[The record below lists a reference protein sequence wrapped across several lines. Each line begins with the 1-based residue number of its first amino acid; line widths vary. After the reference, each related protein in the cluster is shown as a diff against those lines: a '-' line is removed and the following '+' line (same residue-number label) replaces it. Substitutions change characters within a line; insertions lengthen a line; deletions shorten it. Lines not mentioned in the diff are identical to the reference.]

1 MASIQKRV
9 SADGKTSYRVQV
21 RKKGFPPARATFSRI
36 TDAKTWATNTEAE
49 MQENRYFK
57 NTASKKKTMSELID
71 RYLLRVQKDN
81 PKRFPEVR
89 QMLEWWRGEI
99 GVYMLADVSKALIS
113 EKIEDLTE
121 RKKTRF
127 TEEEKAAEVTVTISP
142 ARVNRYISALSHC
155 INLAV
160 NELEWMQE
168 NPLRKISK
176 LKEPRGRI
184 RFLSD
189 KERGRLLDA
198 CLASDYKPL
207 YLIVILAISTGA
219 RRGEIL
225 GLRWPDVDFKRGQ
238 IIVHETKNGERR
250 ILPLAGRAMDL
261 MREHFKHK
269 SQHTELIFSYGDN
282 DKPQDIRAYFENAL
296 TTAEI
301 ENFRFH
307 DLRHT
312 AASYL
317 AMNGASLAEIAEVLG
332 HKTLAMVKRYSH
344 LTEAHTKAVVTRM
357 NEKIFGND

>member
-9 SADGKTSYRVQV
+9 SPNGKISFRVQV
-21 RKKGFPPARATFSRI
+21 RKKGYPPARATFERL
-36 TDAKTWATNTEAE
+36 TDAKRWATNTEAE

-57 NTASKKKTMSELID
+57 NTASKKKTVSELID
-71 RYLLRVQKDN
+71 RYLSKIQKDN
-81 PKRFPEVR
+81 PKRFPEVK
-89 QMLEWWRGEI
+89 QMLEWWREEI
-99 GVYMLADVSKALIS
+99 GVYMLADLSKALIS
-113 EKIEDLTE
+113 EKIGDLSK

-127 TEEEKAAEVTVTISP
+127 KEEEKASRVNTTISP
-142 ARVNRYISALSHC
+142 ARVNRYVSALSHC
-155 INLAV
+155 ISLAV
-160 NELEWMQE
+160 NELEWLQE

-189 KERGRLLDA
+189 TERSKLLEA

-225 GLRWPDVDFKRGQ
+225 NLRWPDLDFKRGQ

-250 ILPLAGRAMDL
+250 ILPLAGKAMEL
-261 MREHFKHK
+261 MQAHYK
-269 SQHTELIFSYGDN
+269 SRSEHTELIFPYGFS

-296 TTAEI
+296 VRAEI
-301 ENFRFH
+301 SNFRFH

-332 HKTLAMVKRYSH
+332 HKTLSMVKRYAH

-357 NEKIFGND
+357 NERVFGHE